1 MSKFPVY
8 RFVKCDGYL
17 YKNPDKWRIGIFDKS
32 WKPVEKWN
40 DAENF
45 LAHKGKYKGEVD
57 VESKAFKSFFVSST
71 RPSYEVEKLLDW
83 GEVVHQECYLY
94 KEEPFEGFLVEVR
107 NLCVEKDFGPEWED
121 AVDVGVGTIPER
133 TYIGKWFEKNRKVGK
148 VYIKKN
154 GVYRLVPIEN
164 IHGVE
169 NE

>member
-8 RFVKCDGYL
+8 RFVKCDGFF
-17 YKNPDKWRIGIFDKS
+17 YKNPDKWKISIFDKN
-32 WKPVEKWN
+32 WKLVEKWN

-45 LAHKGKYKGEVD
+45 LAHKGVCKGWV
-57 VESKAFKSFFVSST
+57 KPFFASDA
-71 RPSYEVEKLLDW
+71 RPYYEVEKFLDW
-83 GEVVHQECYLY
+83 GESVHQECYLY

-133 TYIGKWFEKNRKVGK
+133 TYIGKWFEKNIKVGK
-148 VYIKKN
+148 VYIKGN
-154 GVYRLVPIEN
+154 GHYRLVPIEN

-169 NE
+169 DE

>member
-8 RFVKCDGYL
+8 RFVKCDGFL
-17 YKNPDKWRIGIFDKS
+17 YKNTDKWKIDTFDKD
-32 WKPVEKWN
+32 WKPVEKLN
-40 DAENF
+40 DAEKF
-45 LAHKGKYKGEVD
+45 LAHKGIYKGEVT
-57 VESKAFKSFFVSST
+57 VESKAFKSFFVSLT

-83 GEVVHQECYLY
+83 GEAVHQECYLY

-107 NLCVEKDFGPEWED
+107 NLCVEKD
-121 AVDVGVGTIPER
+121 
-133 TYIGKWFEKNRKVGK
+133 EKNIKVGK

-164 IHGVE
+164 IHGVD